1 MRPPAVAGAFYPS
14 DPAELRS
21 LVAGCFTHRLGPG
34 AFPAVRVPR
43 LGTLKALVVP
53 HAGLAYSGPVAAH
66 AYAALAADGLP
77 GAVILVGPSHAGLGG
92 LAATSGEDW
101 FTPLGPVRQHAA
113 LRQAIEAGGVVL
125 RDDAAHAEEHS
136 IEVQF
141 PFLQALA
148 GPGPAGRDLP
158 VVPVA
163 MGLQDETTAQEVG
176 QAIAEAVRA
185 TRVDALVLASSDL
198 MHAGPNYRLRPPR
211 GLDVHPW
218 AMQQDAHALKAIEA
232 LDPEGLLDA
241 VRRHE
246 VNMCGAGPVA
256 AVLHAARAL
265 GASQAKVLA
274 HHTSYEVSQHHSCVG
289 YAAVAVR

>member
-1 MRPPAVAGAFYPS
+1 MRLPAVAGVFYPS

-21 LVAGCFTHRLGPG
+21 LLAGCFTHRLGPG
-34 AFPAVRVPR
+34 ALPAVRVPR
-43 LGTLKALVVP
+43 RGALRALVVP
-53 HAGLAYSGPVAAH
+53 HAGLGYSGPVAAH

-77 GAVILVGPSHAGLGG
+77 EAVIIVGPSHAGLGG

-101 FTPLGPVRQHAA
+101 ATPLGPVRQHAA
-113 LRQAIEAGGVVL
+113 LRQALEAGGVVL
-125 RDDAAHAEEHS
+125 RDEAAHADEHS
-136 IEVQF
+136 LEVQL

-148 GPGPAGRDLP
+148 GPAGRDLP

-176 QAIAEAVRA
+176 RAIAEAVRA
-185 TRVDALVLASSDL
+185 TGVDAVLVASSDL
-198 MHAGPNYRLRPPR
+198 MHAGPNYRIRPPR
-211 GLDVHPW
+211 GLEVHSW
-218 AMQQDAHALKAIEA
+218 ALQQDAHALKAIEA
-232 LDPEGLLDA
+232 LDPDGLLDT

-256 AVLHAARAL
+256 AVLHAVKAL
-265 GASQAKVLA
+265 GATRAEVLA
-274 HHTSYEVSQHHSCVG
+274 HHTSYEVSPHHSCVG